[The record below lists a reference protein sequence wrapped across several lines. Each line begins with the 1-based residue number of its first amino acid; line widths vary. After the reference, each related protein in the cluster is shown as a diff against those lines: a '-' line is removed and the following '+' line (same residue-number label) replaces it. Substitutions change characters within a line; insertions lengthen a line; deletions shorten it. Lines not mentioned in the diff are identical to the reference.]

1 MAEYIAPGTAFGS
14 PTVFSQQ
21 TRFKSASEV
30 TTMRKR
36 TVVNNY
42 YGNYPQSQKAAYAS
56 TYTTFQA
63 GAVYNDIGEA
73 TVSLVPTC
81 TTNTRGFIQA
91 NNTTIVPTGEKQTPN
106 MRVASRADMNNP
118 Q

>member
-1 MAEYIAPGTAFGS
+1 MTQYLPPGTVFGS
-14 PTVFSQQ
+14 AIRPSQQ
-21 TRFKSASEV
+21 TRFTSASEV
-30 TTMRKR
+30 TTLQKR

-63 GAVYNDIGEA
+63 GAVANDLPRSL
-73 TVSLVPTC
+73 VSLVPTC

-91 NNTTIVPTGEKQTPN
+91 NNRTIVPTGEKQTLKMN
-106 MRVASRADMNNP
+106 VASKAVINNP